1 MRLATQATDVVISV
15 NYPVRDIGGINA
27 IHADRETLEQ
37 YLAGEKGV
45 REAEA
50 VLRGVV
56 GSFEVRDWGLFDDDD
71 DDDDDEEEE
80 EDDGE

>member
-27 IHADRETLEQ
+27 IHAEDTETLER

-56 GSFEVRDWGLFDDDD
+56 GSFEVRDWGLFDDDEEE
-71 DDDDDEEEE
+71 EEEE
-80 EDDGE
+80 EDGE